1 MNAMSE
7 DGQVN
12 QNLVLV
18 MGLTGAGKTYFINQL
33 TGENLQVGQKLV
45 SCN

>member
-7 DGQVN
+7 DEQVN
-12 QNLVLV
+12 QNLILV

-33 TGENLQVGQKLV
+33 TGENLQVGTKLV